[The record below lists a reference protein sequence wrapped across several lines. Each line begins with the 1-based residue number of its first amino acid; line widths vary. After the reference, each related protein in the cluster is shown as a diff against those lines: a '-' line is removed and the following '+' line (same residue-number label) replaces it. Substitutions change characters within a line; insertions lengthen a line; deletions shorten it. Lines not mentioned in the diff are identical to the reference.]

1 MRKRESNVHRR
12 TFTFVAAGAIASS
25 SLLALAPAASAQ
37 EVTLKVAHFL
47 PAAAPAHAL
56 FMEPWARKVEADSG
70 GRIKVEIYPAMQLG
84 GRAPQ
89 LYDQVRDGIADVVW
103 TLPGYTPGRFP
114 TIEVFELPF
123 LPASAEAT
131 SQAVQAFYE
140 AHQLKEFAD
149 VHPLMFHV
157 HAPGMFH
164 MNDAPIQSL
173 EDLPGKKIRAPTR
186 VINDTLGTL
195 GATPVGMPVPQVPE
209 ALSRGVVDGVVI
221 PWEVSRPL
229 RVHELT
235 NSHTSFAGDRGL
247 YTSVF
252 LFGMNKDTYES
263 LPDDLK
269 QVIDDNSGM
278 ALAQQIGKV
287 WDEAE
292 APGLQAAEETGAEFY
307 VIEGDELE
315 RWKEASQPVIEAW
328 IEQMNA
334 NGQDGAA
341 LVEEARSL
349 IERYSASN

>member
-1 MRKRESNVHRR
+1 VHRR
-12 TFTFVAAGAIASS
+12 TFTLAAAGA
-25 SLLALAPAASAQ
+25 LAAGALLAPAPGAFAQ
-37 EVTLKVAHFL
+37 EVTLRVAHFL

-56 FMEPWARKVEADSG
+56 FMEPWARKVEAESG
-70 GRIKVEIYPAMQLG
+70 GRIKVEIYPSMQLG

-89 LYDQVRDGIADVVW
+89 LYDQVRDGIADIVW
-103 TLPGYTPGRFP
+103 ALPGYTPGRFP

-140 AHQLKEFAD
+140 KHQLEEFAD

-164 MNDAPIQSL
+164 MKDAPIRTL
-173 EDLPGKKIRAPTR
+173 EDLEGKKVRAPTR
-186 VINDTLGTL
+186 VINDTLGAL

-221 PWEVSRPL
+221 PWEVSLPL

-235 NSHTSFAGDRGL
+235 NSHTSFAGERGF

-252 LFGMNKDTYES
+252 LYAMNKGTYEA

-269 QVIDDNSGM
+269 QVIDANSGM
-278 ALAQQIGKV
+278 ALAKQIGKV

-292 APGLQAAEETGAEFY
+292 QPGLEAAEATGAEFY
-307 VIEGDELE
+307 VIEGAELE
-315 RWKEASQPVIEAW
+315 RWKAASAPVIEAW
-328 IEQMNA
+328 IEQMDA

-349 IERYSASN
+349 IEQYSAAN